1 MCGMCVVCIGHI
13 IHVRVKDQLRSLWT
27 FSEAPRD
34 PAQVSSLG
42 SESLHYPLNH
52 FSGPSGFYFFNFCS
66 TLEIGKI
73 SSKSESYSLVQ
84 SHYQ

>member
-1 MCGMCVVCIGHI
+1 MCGVLGHT
-13 IHVRVKDQLRSLWT
+13 IHVKVKDQLRRLWT

-34 PAQVSSLG
+34 PAQVGSLD
-42 SESLHYPLNH
+42 SESLHYPLTH
-52 FSGPSGFYFFNFCS
+52 LSGPSGFYFFNFCS
-66 TLEIGKI
+66 ILEIGKI